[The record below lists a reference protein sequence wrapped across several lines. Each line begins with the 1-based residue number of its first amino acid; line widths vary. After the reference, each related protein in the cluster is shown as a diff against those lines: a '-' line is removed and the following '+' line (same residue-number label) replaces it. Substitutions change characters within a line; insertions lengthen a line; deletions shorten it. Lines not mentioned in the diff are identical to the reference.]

1 MLTKFKCQCGNA
13 DKKQAKEYH
22 GVLGYE
28 AIICLKCGRYYDQA
42 GAHEPETDKES
53 VLYIKKGN

>member
-1 MLTKFKCQCGNA
+1 MLISFKCQCGNNNT
-13 DKKQAKEYH
+13 KKAKVYN

-28 AIICLKCGRYYDQA
+28 AVICLKCGRYYDQA